1 MSRRTALVLL
11 ALTLVSAVV
20 TGAWVWTT
28 LRDAPPR
35 YPDISVYS
43 RGDTVRVGPIKYC
56 RVDLSDCRAPG
67 QEGTLR
73 VAHDKPVQLSVDHA
87 ISEAP
92 WRMLRFYED
101 GGDPVENSYPPN
113 SRLAVTV
120 PTVDP
125 QRGRLQGIGVY
136 LPTLVLDPRG
146 EIAEVP
152 HAEWSVRTV
161 WD

>member
-1 MSRRTALVLL
+1 VSRRTAIILL
-11 ALTLVSAVV
+11 ALALVSAVA
-20 TGAWVWTT
+20 TGAAVFVT

-35 YPDISVYS
+35 YPDISAYS

-56 RVDLSDCRAPG
+56 RVDLSDCRSPG
-67 QEGTLR
+67 EEGELR
-73 VAHDKPVQLSVDHA
+73 VTHDKPVQLSVDHA
-87 ISEAP
+87 ISETP

-101 GGDPVENSYPPN
+101 GGDPLENGYSPDT
-113 SRLAVTV
+113 RLAVTI
-120 PTVDP
+120 PTVDA
-125 QRGRLQGIGVY
+125 QRGRLVGITVY

-161 WD
+161 WQ